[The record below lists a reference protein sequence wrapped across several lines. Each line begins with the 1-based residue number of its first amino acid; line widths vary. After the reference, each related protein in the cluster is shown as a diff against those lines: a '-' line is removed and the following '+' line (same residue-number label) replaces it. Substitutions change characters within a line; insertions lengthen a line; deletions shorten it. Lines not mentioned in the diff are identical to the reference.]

1 METTVTEMLPLARE
15 LFQRREAYQV
25 LERLISDGS
34 EGMCIFFIPG
44 SSESTDGHCLYYSY
58 RPTVCRLF
66 GFAAWKNKR
75 GIQEAAFCKRQKEW
89 SPALVATAEDAIS
102 KGLNPPDYTH
112 FSIRFSA
119 LDHELMPIN
128 RAIHMA
134 VERYGLM
141 VQMAEKTVVG
151 RDSQHGGMHGSQA
164 ADSFGKAA

>member
-1 METTVTEMLPLARE
+1 MTEMLPLARE
-15 LFQRREAYQV
+15 LFRRREAYQV

-34 EGMCIFFIPG
+34 AGMCIFFIPG
-44 SSESTDGHCLYYSY
+44 SSESIDGHCLYYSY

-102 KGLNPPDYTH
+102 KGLNPPDYTR

-141 VQMAEKTVVG
+141 VQMAETTVVW
-151 RDSQHGGMHGSQA
+151 RDSQHVGMHGSQA

>member
-1 METTVTEMLPLARE
+1 MEMLPLARE

-25 LERLISDGS
+25 LERLISNGS
-34 EGMCIFFIPG
+34 AGMCIFFVPG
-44 SSESTDGHCLYYSY
+44 SSESIDGHCFYYSY

-119 LDHELMPIN
+119 LDNKLMPIN
-128 RAIHMA
+128 RAIHLA
-134 VERYGLM
+134 VERYGLR
-141 VQMAEKTVVG
+141 VQMAEATVVG
-151 RDSQHGGMHGSQA
+151 RDSQHGGIHGSQA
-164 ADSFGKAA
+164 AVSFGKAA